1 MNDDDLKAAFR
12 SLDRVQPSADF
23 LQSVRTIP
31 LRHPRDPSGFSL
43 WRLFGLPTRLAALS
57 LSAVCGLGVGYLTL
71 DDDVGDAELSAFLDL
86 GAEDTALS
94 DDALGSEALGNDTA
108 SGAADAEWDSP

>member
-31 LRHPRDPSGFSL
+31 LRHPRDAGFSL

-71 DDDVGDAELSAFLDL
+71 DDDAGDDELSAFLEL
-86 GAEDTALS
+86 GAEDGALS
-94 DDALGSEALGNDTA
+94 DDALDDDAA
-108 SGAADAEWDSP
+108 SNGVDGEWDSL

>member
-31 LRHPRDPSGFSL
+31 LRHPRDAGFSL

-71 DDDVGDAELSAFLDL
+71 DDDVSDAELSAFLEL
-86 GAEDTALS
+86 GDDAALGDDTALDEDS
-94 DDALGSEALGNDTA
+94 A
-108 SGAADAEWDSP
+108 SGLTNSEWDTP